1 MDIFA
6 LKLYFLLHTDKVA
19 WNTERTQLWLFFY
32 SASQIVSIK
41 TILKSNMTS
50 WLQSIALESACLN
63 SNAGSAFDYICDQ
76 WLSFSICNLGHES
89 AYLIGHCADQMSQ
102 FK

>member
-1 MDIFA
+1 ME
-6 LKLYFLLHTDKVA
+6 HRE
-19 WNTERTQLWLFFY
+19 NTVMAFFY